1 MSPNALSPLINS
13 PPPHLL
19 DAWLF
24 LTACI
29 RWRCASV
36 VPAAAFLICLSSV
49 VESPTPGSR
58 MSQIFSS
65 ASCTSRVSSVVPSL
79 KQSARGYKRKSGSVT
94 HGKNGM
100 CEREKNNTGAER
112 ARRRMPPRS
121 RRNRPPRPVAAA
133 ERGGRGDACERDAGG
148 GERRGGDRSQRRD
161 LEGGLEGSVERA
173 IADGGWVDQW
183 MSGEMKRPSVRS
195 LWGRCEVAV
204 RSL

>member
-1 MSPNALSPLINS
+1 MLAFSFDCPSVYFGSSLSANVVIPCLRMHCSPLINS

-94 HGKNGM
+94 HGKNG
-100 CEREKNNTGAER
+100 CNERSTKKRTNYLDAKVSER
-112 ARRRMPPRS
+112 CDCPLDSTSDM
-121 RRNRPPRPVAAA
+121 
-133 ERGGRGDACERDAGG
+133 
-148 GERRGGDRSQRRD
+148 
-161 LEGGLEGSVERA
+161 
-173 IADGGWVDQW
+173 
-183 MSGEMKRPSVRS
+183 
-195 LWGRCEVAV
+195 EVFDT
-204 RSL
+204 